1 MFNRLNG
8 LFSENVLNKL
18 NSIKVLLV
26 GVGGVGSFCLEAL
39 VRSGIKNI
47 TIIDFDEY
55 EESNLNRQLH
65 SNKTVIKKKKVDV
78 LKDEMLLINND
89 LNINALDMYVDDKS
103 NIDFNNF
110 DYIIDACDSIKA
122 KILLIT
128 KAKEYNK
135 KIIVSLG
142 VGNRINP
149 KDLEITTLKKTI
161 NDPLGKKLR
170 HELNK
175 IDFTYEVKV
184 ISSKELPKKIN
195 PVSSYIGVSAT
206 AGLLLADYVVKD
218 VYNEYNGH

>member
-18 NSIKVLLV
+18 NSINVLLV

-89 LNINALDMYVDDKS
+89 LNINALDIYVDDKS
-103 NIDFNNF
+103 NINFNNF